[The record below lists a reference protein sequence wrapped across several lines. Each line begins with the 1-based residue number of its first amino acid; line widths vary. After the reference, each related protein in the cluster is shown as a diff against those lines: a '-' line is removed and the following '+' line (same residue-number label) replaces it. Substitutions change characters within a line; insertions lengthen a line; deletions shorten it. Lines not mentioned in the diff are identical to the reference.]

1 MNQLVEELLGSW
13 RENRGRIE
21 TEFLRPAVGYLLDVS
36 SQQLYQQLQPLLWT
50 LTLLYLL
57 IILLLFIIIFQ
68 LWRLGRK

>member
-21 TEFLRPAVGYLLDVS
+21 AEFLRPAVGCLLDVS

-57 IILLLFIIIFQ
+57 IILLLLVIIFQ
-68 LWRLGRK
+68 LWRLGRR